1 MPKNPAF
8 TSARGRAKAEPISYE
23 EEGEDD
29 FDEEEQQEQK
39 TKKGRGKR
47 RNRDEEDDDAASE
60 FHPRSIEDIQFG
72 AWYEKAPTLPPLT
85 EREVKLENRKQERLR
100 KKKARKGKLTEDEL
114 KTATS
119 MQIAQLAT
127 KLAQAKAAY
136 EERAAEH
143 FKAST
148 QLSAHFFLNSFAIA
162 I

>member
-1 MPKNPAF
+1 MPKHPAF
-8 TSARGRAKAEPISYE
+8 TSARP
-23 EEGEDD
+23 
-29 FDEEEQQEQK
+29 
-39 TKKGRGKR
+39 KKGRGKR
-47 RNRDEEDDDAASE
+47 RNRDEGDDDAASE
-60 FHPRSIEDIQFG
+60 FQPRSIEDIQFG

-148 QLSAHFFLNSFAIA
+148 QPSAHFFLNSFAIA